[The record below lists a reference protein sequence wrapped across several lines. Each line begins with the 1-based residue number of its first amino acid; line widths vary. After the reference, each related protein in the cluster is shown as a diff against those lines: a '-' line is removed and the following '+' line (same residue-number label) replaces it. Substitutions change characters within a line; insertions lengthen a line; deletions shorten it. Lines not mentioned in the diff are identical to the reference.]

1 MPLRIL
7 DYPGKFKLPRHEQWV
22 TNNPKQMNIERADSE
37 MERNIEDN
45 IGKSSGENYQGFT
58 LAGGPAGLNW
68 HLKLNYI

>member
-1 MPLRIL
+1 
-7 DYPGKFKLPRHEQWV
+7 
-22 TNNPKQMNIERADSE
+22 MNIERADSE